1 MKIDRDLADAIY
13 RTNFGAFTY
22 RAFEALNPGQRL
34 TPNWHID
41 CICFLIQLMVSGE
54 VRRRLVLNLPPRTL
68 KSFIVSVALP
78 GWLLGRVPSTRII
91 CASYSDELAAKFSRD
106 CRALLETPFYKRV
119 FPQTRL
125 NPKKAA
131 EGEFET
137 TRRGSRLAT
146 SVGGTLTGRGG
157 EVLIVDDPIK
167 ANDADSEVARRGAI
181 EWLRNTAF
189 SRLDDP
195 AESLICIAM
204 QRLHVDDPSGMLID
218 QGWPRLVI
226 PAIAVE
232 PADYRVSEDE
242 IYPRPAG
249 ELLQPQRDNPAAIEE
264 LKREIG
270 SRVFAAQYQ
279 QNPTPPDGNMVKAA
293 WLGRYDTAPERK
305 TFQRVV
311 LSCDPAGK
319 AGIHNDYT
327 AITVVGLREKSLH
340 VLEVSRGHW
349 TVMQMR
355 EQIIGLA
362 AQWQVDLVIVEDT
375 SSGMGLIQLLKEVPR
390 LDVVGRQPD
399 TDKVTRMSRQQA
411 RFEAGRILLP
421 TEALWLADFENE
433 LLAFPSGRYDDQV
446 DALLLFLDWFA
457 QNEQYLQPIVF
468 CPPILVRQADP
479 WPWPVDPWPFERSE
493 RRF

>member
-1 MKIDRDLADAIY
+1 MKIDRDLVDAIY
-13 RTNFGAFTY
+13 RTDFGAFTY

-54 VRRRLVLNLPPRTL
+54 ARRRLVLNLPPRTL

-181 EWLRNTAF
+181 DWLRNTAF

-204 QRLHVDDPSGMLID
+204 QRLHVDDPSGILIE

-232 PADYRVSEDE
+232 PADYRVSE
-242 IYPRPAG
+242 
-249 ELLQPQRDNPAAIEE
+249 
-264 LKREIG
+264 
-270 SRVFAAQYQ
+270 
-279 QNPTPPDGNMVKAA
+279 
-293 WLGRYDTAPERK
+293 
-305 TFQRVV
+305 
-311 LSCDPAGK
+311 
-319 AGIHNDYT
+319 
-327 AITVVGLREKSLH
+327 
-340 VLEVSRGHW
+340 
-349 TVMQMR
+349 
-355 EQIIGLA
+355 
-362 AQWQVDLVIVEDT
+362 
-375 SSGMGLIQLLKEVPR
+375 
-390 LDVVGRQPD
+390 
-399 TDKVTRMSRQQA
+399 
-411 RFEAGRILLP
+411 
-421 TEALWLADFENE
+421 
-433 LLAFPSGRYDDQV
+433 
-446 DALLLFLDWFA
+446 
-457 QNEQYLQPIVF
+457 
-468 CPPILVRQADP
+468 
-479 WPWPVDPWPFERSE
+479 ERSTIARPGNCCSCSE
-493 RRF
+493 TIPRQSRS

>member
-1 MKIDRDLADAIY
+1 MKIDRDLADALY
-13 RTNFGAFTY
+13 RADLGAFTY
-22 RAFEALNPGQRL
+22 KAFEALNPGQRL
-34 TPNWHID
+34 IPNWHID
-41 CICFLIQLMVSGE
+41 GICCQIQQMVCGE
-54 VRRRLVLNLPPRTL
+54 ARKRLVLNLPPRTL
-68 KSFIVSVALP
+68 KSFIVSGALP
-78 GWLLGRVPSTRII
+78 AWLLGRRPATRII

-167 ANDADSEVARRGAI
+167 ANDADSEVARRSAI
-181 EWLRNTAF
+181 DWFRNTAL

-195 AESLICIAM
+195 AKSLVVIAM
-204 QRLHVDDPSGMLID
+204 QRLHVDDLSGILIE
-218 QGWPRLVI
+218 QGWPALVI

-232 PADYRVSEDE
+232 PADYWLSADE
-242 IYPRPAG
+242 VYHRPAG
-249 ELLQPQRDNPAAIEE
+249 QLLQPERDDPAAIEE

-293 WLGRYDTAPERK
+293 WLGRYDSAPERK

-327 AITVVGLREKSLH
+327 AIAIVGVREKSLH
-340 VLEVSRGHW
+340 VLQVSRGHW

-355 EQIIGLA
+355 EQIIELA
-362 AQWQVDLVIVEDT
+362 GQWQVDLVIVEDT

-390 LDVVGRQPD
+390 LDVGGRKPD
-399 TDKVTRMSRQQA
+399 TDKVTRMSRQQG

-421 TEALWLADFENE
+421 AEALWLADFENE

-446 DALLLFLDWFA
+446 DALLLFLEWFA
-457 QNEQYLQPIVF
+457 QHEQYLQPVVF
-468 CPPILVRQADP
+468 CPPILVRQANP
-479 WPWPVDPWPFERSE
+479 WPWPAAPRLTEW
-493 RRF
+493 

>member
-13 RTNFGAFTY
+13 RTDFGAFTCK
-22 RAFEALNPGQRL
+22 AFEALNPGQRL
-34 TPNWHID
+34 ILNWHIE
-41 CICFLIQLMVSGE
+41 CICYQVQQMVSGDA
-54 VRRRLVLNLPPRTL
+54 RKRLVLNLPPRTL

-78 GWLLGRVPSTRII
+78 AWLLGRVPSTRII

-157 EVLIVDDPIK
+157 DVLIVDDPIK

-181 EWLRNTAF
+181 DWFRNTAL

-195 AESLICIAM
+195 AESLVCIAM
-204 QRLHVDDPSGMLID
+204 QRLHVDDLSGILIEQD
-218 QGWPRLVI
+218 WPRLVI

-242 IYPRPAG
+242 VYPRPAG
-249 ELLQPQRDNPAAIEE
+249 ELLQPQRDGPAAIEE

-279 QNPTPPDGNMVKAA
+279 QNPTPPDGNMIKAA
-293 WLGRYDTAPERK
+293 WLGRYDSAPERQ

-319 AGIHNDYT
+319 AGIRNDYT
-327 AITVVGLREKSLH
+327 AITVVGVREKSLH
-340 VLEVSRGHW
+340 VLQVSRGHW

-355 EQIIGLA
+355 EQIMMLA
-362 AQWQVDLVIVEDT
+362 ALWRVDLVIVEDT
-375 SSGMGLIQLLKEVPR
+375 ASGMGLIQLLKEVPH
-390 LDVVGRQPD
+390 LNVVGRNPD
-399 TDKVTRMSRQQA
+399 ADKITRMSRQQG

-446 DALLLFLDWFA
+446 DALLLFLEWFA
-457 QNEQYLQPIVF
+457 QHEQYLQPMTF

-479 WPWPVDPWPFERSE
+479 WPWPVDPWPFERS
-493 RRF
+493 R